1 MPDKSEKVVV
11 TEAALALLAELR
23 AEHGEVVFKISAG
36 CCDGTGP
43 MCFRESDVMI
53 GSNDVK
59 LGDAGSAGIW
69 ASPSIADLWKNSQMI
84 LDAGP
89 GSGAGFSLDN
99 GRTTHFLT
107 RSRILST
114 GEQ

>member
-1 MPDKSEKVVV
+1 MVEKVEKVVV
-11 TEAALALLAELR
+11 TEAALTLLEEIR
-23 AEHGEVVFKISAG
+23 AEHGDVVFKISAG

-43 MCFRESDVMI
+43 MCFREADVMI
-53 GSNDVK
+53 GVNDIK
-59 LGDAGSAGIW
+59 LGDVDKAGIW
-69 ASPSIADLWKNSQMI
+69 AAPSIADLWKNSQMI

-107 RSRILST
+107 RSRILHLD
-114 GEQ
+114 E

>member
-1 MPDKSEKVVV
+1 MVEKVEKVVV
-11 TEAALALLAELR
+11 TEAALTLLEEIR
-23 AEHGEVVFKISAG
+23 AEHGDVVFKISAG

-43 MCFRESDVMI
+43 MCFREADVMI
-53 GSNDVK
+53 GVNDTK
-59 LGDAGSAGIW
+59 LGDADKAGIW
-69 ASPSIADLWKNSQMI
+69 AAPSIADLWKNSQMI

-107 RSRILST
+107 RSRILHLD
-114 GEQ
+114 E